1 MNRKGGAGESVD
13 HVKCF
18 TEMRVERL
26 LLRRE
31 LKEMSMVYPKGTE
44 GYALIEE
51 NLRR

>member
-31 LKEMSMVYPKGTE
+31 LKEMSYYPKGMKGTP
-44 GYALIEE
+44 
-51 NLRR
+51 